1 MRSRMLRIRI
11 SVGILATAI
20 ALQGLAPALAGPG
33 AHAVLAQVAA
43 AGLDNSSS
51 TVRAHEAAAKG
62 RGPGP
67 QPSKKPRPTPKP
79 TPAPTAQP
87 TTAPTPVPTATP
99 TPGPTGTSVPSAT
112 PLPSPSPTSTATP
125 TPSATPTAVPTPT
138 PPAPA
143 GPSVHLYPGDA
154 VQSRIDSAA
163 PGTVFSLHAGSYSKL
178 KLRSGITL
186 QSAGDG
192 EVVISGAT
200 GSWDAGL
207 WIKEVSNVTIR
218 GVTVR
223 GNTLGIFLRDAP
235 GAVIE
240 DNLITD
246 NAFGLEIHAL
256 TAGTVIRNNRIRDN
270 DRYLDPGRKAG
281 GMNLFNT
288 HGGITVFGNSIL
300 NNDSVGIEIYGT
312 DDALI
317 TQNVIAGS
325 SDAIE
330 TGTASGGDC
339 KNNVISRN
347 VIYGAGHRSE
357 ERGIWLRCLS
367 SSTVAHN
374 TIYGMDKFGIGVTAS
389 GQFSGPIT
397 NLRIMNNAIAHGR
410 AFWLG
415 SGLPASV
422 VIDYNN
428 ASPCIA
434 ASCPAFGHLVA
445 TLATT
450 NYATLS
456 AFQAGTPYM
465 DHGLSV
471 DPHLVDPDARD
482 YRIAFSSPL
491 VDRGIDLGWGF
502 LGAAPDIG
510 RHETR

>member
-1 MRSRMLRIRI
+1 MRSRMLRIRT
-11 SVGILATAI
+11 SVGILAAAI
-20 ALQGLAPALAGPG
+20 ALQGLAPTLAEPG

-43 AGLDNSSS
+43 AGPDTSISAMS
-51 TVRAHEAAAKG
+51 ESAAAKG
-62 RGPGP
+62 RAPNP

-87 TTAPTPVPTATP
+87 PAPPTPTPTATP
-99 TPGPTGTSVPSAT
+99 TPAPTGNPSPTTTPRPSAT
-112 PLPSPSPTSTATP
+112 ASPTPAAS
-125 TPSATPTAVPTPT
+125 STPTAAPTPT
-138 PPAPA
+138 APA
-143 GPSVHLYPGDA
+143 GPTVHVYAGDP
-154 VQSRIDSAA
+154 VQARIDGAA
-163 PGTVFSLHAGSYSKL
+163 PGTVFALHAGSYSKL

-186 QSAGDG
+186 QPAGDG
-192 EVVISGAT
+192 EVVISGGT

-218 GVTVR
+218 GLTVR

-246 NAFGLEIHAL
+246 NAFGLEIHAS
-256 TAGTVIRNNRIRDN
+256 TAGSVIRNNRIHDN

-288 HGGITVFGNSIL
+288 HGGITVAGNSIL

-330 TGTASGGDC
+330 TGTATGGDC

-367 SSTVAHN
+367 NSVVAHN

-397 NLRIMNNAIAHGR
+397 NLRILNNAIANGR

-415 SGLPASV
+415 SGLPSSI

-434 ASCPAFGHLVA
+434 SSCPAFGHLVA
-445 TLATT
+445 TLGTT
-450 NYATLS
+450 NYASLT

-471 DPHLVDPDARD
+471 DPYILDPDARD
-482 YRIAFSSPL
+482 FRLTWSSPL
-491 VDRGIDLGWGF
+491 VDRGTDLGWGH
-502 LGAAPDIG
+502 LGSAPDIG